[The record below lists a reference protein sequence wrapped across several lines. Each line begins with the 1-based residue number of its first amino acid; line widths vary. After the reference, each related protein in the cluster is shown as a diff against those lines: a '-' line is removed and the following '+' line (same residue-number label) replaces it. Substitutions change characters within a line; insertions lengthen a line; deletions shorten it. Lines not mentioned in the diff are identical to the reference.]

1 MWTGILI
8 GLVLF
13 VAVLLLVCVCA
24 PNLVPARMRWSANGA
39 DDDEADDDAN
49 DDDEVDEVDEV
60 DDHDNGDADNGADDN
75 ADDELG
81 EVNIDDN
88 MLPTSTRQGAASF
101 ANPMQSE
108 VKLLTSR
115 PEMDQVSDRVFNK
128 SRFGATPS
136 LLTLIHG
143 KGGRTEDDVERTN
156 GVVPGSAS

>member
-8 GLVLF
+8 GLVLLI
-13 VAVLLLVCVCA
+13 AVLLLVSVCA
-24 PNLVPARMRWSANGA
+24 PNLVPARMRWSASGA

-49 DDDEVDEVDEV
+49 DASGDYEVDEV
-60 DDHDNGDADNGADDN
+60 DDDDNGDADNGADDN
-75 ADDELG
+75 ADD
-81 EVNIDDN
+81 VNIDDN

-101 ANPMQSE
+101 ANPVENE

-143 KGGRTEDDVERTN
+143 KGGKTEDDVERTN

>member
-8 GLVLF
+8 GLVLLI
-13 VAVLLLVCVCA
+13 AVLLLVSVFA
-24 PNLVPARMRWSANGA
+24 PNLVPARMRWSSGADDDEA

-49 DDDEVDEVDEV
+49 DDDEVDDG
-60 DDHDNGDADNGADDN
+60 DNGDAEDGADGN

-143 KGGRTEDDVERTN
+143 KGGKTEDDVERIN